1 MAPMLLAAIALMTAA
16 CPERPRTAAG
26 ALATETAWVA
36 AIESRDVAA
45 LTCILDPAFA
55 DNNWRGE
62 RVARAEVLARL
73 PHRPSSQLHLS
84 DLQVTVRGDMAMVR
98 GVNTQT
104 TPDGKAIGAVRF
116 TDVFVYRGGS
126 WRAVAAQETVIQ
138 PPAHAPAKQ
147 H

>member
-1 MAPMLLAAIALMTAA
+1 MLLAAIALMAA
-16 CPERPRTAAG
+16 TCPESPRTAAG

-62 RVARAEVLARL
+62 RVARTEVLNKL

-104 TPDGKAIGAVRF
+104 TPAGKTVGAVRF
-116 TDVFVYRGGS
+116 TDIFVYRAGS
-126 WRAVAAQETVIQ
+126 WHAIAAQETLIQ
-138 PPAHAPAKQ
+138 PPAGAAAKQ
-147 H
+147 R